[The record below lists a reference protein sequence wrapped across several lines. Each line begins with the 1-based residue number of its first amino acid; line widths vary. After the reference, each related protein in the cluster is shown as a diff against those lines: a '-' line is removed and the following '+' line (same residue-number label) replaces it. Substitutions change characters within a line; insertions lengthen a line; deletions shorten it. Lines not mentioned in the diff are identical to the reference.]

1 MRRDPV
7 ERRPAAR
14 ARTCGRGG
22 RAAVRAISLSPP
34 AVSRLYSVRK
44 KEESTLCDSLRERDH
59 TRAETRE
66 EKAVLL
72 TRLHVLEQPFA

>member
-14 ARTCGRGG
+14 ARRLAGVGG
-22 RAAVRAISLSPP
+22 VPRCARSLSL
-34 AVSRLYSVRK
+34 SLSLRSLD
-44 KEESTLCDSLRERDH
+44 STLCHSLRERDH

-72 TRLHVLEQPFA
+72 TRLHVLEQPFS